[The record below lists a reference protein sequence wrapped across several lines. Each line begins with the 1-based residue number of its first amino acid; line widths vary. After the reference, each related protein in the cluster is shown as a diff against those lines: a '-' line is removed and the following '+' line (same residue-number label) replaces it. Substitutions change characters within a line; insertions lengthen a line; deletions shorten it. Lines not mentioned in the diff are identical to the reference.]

1 MVRPIDPL
9 ADMILHGVGHD
20 PRDCTTEAEM
30 NEAVVDM
37 MQRAREFDRHTESMR
52 AGVPGVI
59 AHLRRDIVRAQ
70 LAHLRRSIGG

>member
-1 MVRPIDPL
+1 MKDPSTK
-9 ADMILHGVGHD
+9 MIAYGVNRD
-20 PRDCTTEAEM
+20 PRTCRTEAEM
-30 NEAVVDM
+30 NEAVADM
-37 MQRAREFDRHTESMR
+37 MHRAREFDRHTESMR

>member
-1 MVRPIDPL
+1 
-9 ADMILHGVGHD
+9 
-20 PRDCTTEAEM
+20 M